1 MAEDKKAKIAIIG
14 AGWWAVQVYLPAVLD
29 NENAQIAGVNRR
41 SQKAL
46 DEISKAFPGVKGYTD
61 YHQMLAEEK
70 PDGVI
75 IASPHTVHFEHAK
88 AALNANCHV
97 LIDKPMTT
105 SADDARELVAL
116 AKEKNIE
123 IVVPYG
129 WNFKEFSTTA
139 AQLIADGGVG
149 EIRHVVTQMASPT
162 ADLFGG
168 EGLIETKDHMF
179 RPPVSTWADPDKA
192 GGYGWGQLS
201 HSLGLMFRL
210 TGLAPAQVYALE
222 GKSPAGVDYYN
233 ALTLKFANGATGV
246 VSGSS
251 TVPKQC
257 GYQVDVRIFGTEGM
271 LLIDMERARME
282 LRRNDGKDVVL
293 DLEANAGEYVAIEPV
308 NRLVEICLGTAKT
321 NEATGVV
328 GMRAIEVLD
337 AMYRSF
343 RSGVPEDV

>member
-1 MAEDKKAKIAIIG
+1 MTDNKQAKIAIIG
-14 AGWWAVQVYLPAVLD
+14 AGWWAVEVYLPAVLD
-29 NENAQIAGVNRR
+29 NRDAQLVAVNRR
-41 SQKAL
+41 SQSAL
-46 DEISKAFPGVKGYTD
+46 DEIVKKFPGPKGYTD
-61 YHQMLAEEK
+61 YSEMLQKEQLDA
-70 PDGVI
+70 VI

-88 AALNANCHV
+88 AALEAGCHV

-105 SADDARELVAL
+105 DADDARELVAL
-116 AKEKNIE
+116 AENMSRE

-129 WNFKEFSTTA
+129 WNFKSFSTRA
-139 AQLIADGGVG
+139 ANIVAGGGVG

-168 EGLIETKDHMF
+168 EGLVETKDHMF
-179 RPPVSTWADPDKA
+179 RPPVSTWADPAKA

-210 TGLAPAQVYALE
+210 TGLEPAEVYAIE

-233 ALTLKFANGATGV
+233 ALTLKFTNGATGT
-246 VSGSS
+246 VSGAS

-257 GYQVDVRIFGTEGM
+257 GYQLDVRIFGTEGM

-282 LRRNDGKDVVL
+282 LRRNDGEDVVL
-293 DLEANAGEYVAIEPV
+293 DLAENAGDYLAIEPV
-308 NRLVEICLGTAKT
+308 NRLIQICLGTAMT

-328 GMRAIEVLD
+328 GMHAIEVLD

-343 RSGVPEDV
+343 RSGVPEAV